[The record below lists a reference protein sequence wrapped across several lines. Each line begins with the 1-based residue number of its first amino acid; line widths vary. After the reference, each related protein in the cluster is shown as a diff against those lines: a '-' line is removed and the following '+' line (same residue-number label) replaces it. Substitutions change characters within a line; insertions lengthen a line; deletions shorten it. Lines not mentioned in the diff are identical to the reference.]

1 MKLRKPLTYLLA
13 GSLLFSNVNFALA
26 ETLNNS
32 KPSKPVITKQLDGR
46 KAFDKSKQKT
56 TANFKVSD
64 KVRVIVEV
72 EGETPIE
79 YATKNKKLYKELP
92 ETTKNELAAKV
103 EKQQT
108 SVKKALSAKGVK
120 VKYKGNFSTVFNGFS
135 GEVTY
140 GDISKIENTAGV
152 KNVYLSNEYNRP
164 EVQPNMKTSHQFIQS
179 YQTWGDAKYKG
190 EGQVVAVI
198 DTGVDPSHKDFVL
211 SEGVEGDL
219 EESEVNALVEEA
231 ALKGKYFTEKV
242 PYGFNYYDMN
252 DTILDLG
259 PAASMH
265 GMHVAGTVAAN
276 GDVENGGIQGVAPEA
291 QVLAMKVFSND
302 PLYPSTWS
310 DVYLAAIDDAITLG
324 ADVLNMSL
332 GSTASFYEPESVEDL
347 AITRAVDNGVLA
359 AVSAGNSGHIGYGW
373 DNPNFENPDIGVV
386 GAPGLNPDTLQV
398 AASGNEGYLYETK
411 VTVDGSGF
419 SAVGYGR
426 DSWDGLADKEI
437 VSLEG
442 KLGKPEDYTG
452 LDVTGKVVL
461 VQRGALSFYDKTQN
475 AAAAGAAGIIV
486 YDSNAGATFYKDQG
500 GWDVPFTMITH
511 ADGNALRE
519 VVEKQNLKTLGTEQL
534 NKNEDPEM
542 GRMTDFTSWGTTPSL
557 ELKPE
562 ITAPGGNILSTF
574 QNDSYGLMSGTSMA
588 APHVAGGSA
597 LVQQYLKTDERFEA
611 LEASEHTRL
620 AKILLMNSAKVIEDL
635 NGQPFSPR
643 RQGAGMMQT
652 FAAVDTPVFVVN
664 KNTGEAKV
672 ELKDFKEK
680 SQSFTLTATNV
691 SDKDVT
697 YDVNTRLLTDTYQE
711 VKDAPD
717 QNALIAGDIQGAK
730 VVAPKTVTIPAGE
743 SVDFTVSFDLTGAK
757 IPGLDKD
764 GKATSKALV
773 EDIFVEGFVQFT
785 DANGA
790 EAKLNVPFLGFYG
803 EWDRPD
809 VVDGM
814 KDLGENKYF
823 DYSQY
828 GFTDVLV
835 DKDEYFNSPVP
846 GKDFYALSPNG
857 DGFLDDMNPLL
868 GFLRNAKEVQYNILN
883 KDENL
888 LRRILM
894 EQNVRKSFIDG
905 GDNDGFKYNPD
916 SLWDGSV
923 KSQTVADGLYY
934 YEVKSVVDYARAD
947 WQSKKIPVYVD
958 TTAPAVAVTFD
969 EKTGELKWEGSD
981 KGVGIAGYAV
991 VVNGEVVKELGPDV
1005 TSHTLADLAKDS
1017 LVEVYAIDYAGNEG
1031 SDEVANGDTD
1041 SPLLLVDSPE
1051 PYGAYNTREVPV
1063 EGYVVENVKVASV
1076 TINGEPASVSYDAEE
1091 EAYYFSGVAKFDTDD
1106 KHDVIITATDVAG
1119 NEYSISR
1126 KVFVDTAKP
1135 TVTTDAP
1142 VFVDNNVEELTVNI
1156 EMKDNYNYFS
1166 MFVNDSHEYAQS
1178 FEDPVS
1184 VLGEGT
1190 KTVEVPLSL
1199 KEGDNVFTVKV
1210 IDIAGNEV
1218 VEEVKIHR
1226 NVDADRVNRLSGD
1239 TRYKTAAEV
1248 SKKGWESA
1256 ETVVLARGDNYA
1268 DALAGVPLAKKY
1280 NAPLLLT
1287 KPNEFTK
1294 EASDEISR
1302 LNAKTVYI
1310 LGGTGAVNAATE
1322 KALKDK
1328 GIKVVRVFGSDR
1340 WETAAKIAKHV
1351 APEGVNEV
1359 VVVNGN
1365 NFPDALSVASFAA
1378 DKGMP
1383 ILLTRTNSLPD
1394 VTAKTIRDLGAS
1406 KSLVVGGTGVVPKV
1420 VTDQL
1425 PYVYRLGGQNRYET
1439 ALKVAQYFH
1448 KDANHYYLATGRDFA
1463 DALSGA
1469 ALAAKNHTGVLLTD
1483 KSLSAETE
1491 KFIKDNNL
1499 DKVTILGGNGV
1510 VSDTVAAKLK
1520 DLLK

>member
-1 MKLRKPLTYLLA
+1 LKLRKPFTYLLA

-32 KPSKPVITKQLDGR
+32 KPSKPAITKQLDGR
-46 KAFDKSKQKT
+46 KAFDKSKLKT
-56 TANFKVSD
+56 TANFKASD

-72 EGETPIE
+72 EGESPIE

-92 ETTKNELAAKV
+92 EKTKNELAAKV

-108 SVKKALSAKGVK
+108 NVKKALSSKGVK

-164 EVQPNMKTSHQFIQS
+164 EVEPNMKTSHQFIQS

-211 SEGVEGDL
+211 SEGVTGEL
-219 EESEVNALVEEA
+219 EESEVNALVEEG
-231 ALKGKYFTEKV
+231 LKGKYFTEKV

-259 PAASMH
+259 PGASMH

-291 QVLAMKVFSND
+291 QVLGMKVFSND

-310 DVYLAAIDDAITLG
+310 DVYLAAIDDAIKLG

-398 AASGNEGYLYETK
+398 AASGNEGYLYENK
-411 VTVDGSGF
+411 LTVDTAEGF

-426 DSWDGLADKEI
+426 DSWEDLEGLEI

-442 KLGKPEDYTG
+442 ALGQPEDYEG
-452 LDVTGKVVL
+452 KDVEGKIVL
-461 VQRGALSFYDKTQN
+461 VQRGALTFYDKTQI
-475 AAAAGAAGIIV
+475 AAGMGAAGIIV
-486 YDSNAGATFYKDQG
+486 YDSNAGSMFYKDQG
-500 GWDVPFTMITH
+500 GWDIPFTMISH
-511 ADGNALRE
+511 ADGNALRA
-519 VVEKQNLKTLGTEQL
+519 VVEDQGLDTLGVDQL
-534 NKNEDPEM
+534 NETEDPEM

-562 ITAPGGNILSTF
+562 ITAPGGNIYSTF

-635 NGQPFSPR
+635 HGQPFSPR

-680 SQSFTLTATNV
+680 TQSFTLSATNM
-691 SDKDVT
+691 SEEEVT
-697 YDVNTRLLTDTYQE
+697 YNVNTRLLTDTFKQVE
-711 VKDAPD
+711 GAPD

-743 SVDFTVSFDLTGAK
+743 SVDFTVSFDITGAK
-757 IPGLDKD
+757 IPGIDKD
-764 GKATSKALV
+764 GKATSKALT
-773 EDIFVEGFVQFT
+773 EDVFVEGFVQFT
-785 DANGA
+785 DAKGF
-790 EAKLNVPFLGFYG
+790 EAKLSVPFLGFYG

-809 VVDGM
+809 VLDGFRVN
-814 KDLGENKYF
+814 DEVKYF
-823 DYSQY
+823 DY
-828 GFTDVLV
+828 GVDDVLV
-835 DKDEYFNSPVP
+835 DNDEYFNAPVP
-846 GKDFYALSPNG
+846 EKGYYALSPNG
-857 DGFLDDMNPLL
+857 DGIMDNMNPFL
-868 GFLRNAKEVQYNILN
+868 GILRNAKEVQYNILDE
-883 KDENL
+883 KENL
-888 LRRILM
+888 LRRVFM
-894 EQNVRKSFIDG
+894 QKNVRKTYIDG
-905 GDNDGFKYNPD
+905 GSSFGFTYN
-916 SLWDGSV
+916 SNAIWDGTV
-923 KSQTVADGLYY
+923 KSEMVKDGLYY
-934 YEVKSVVDYARAD
+934 YEVKSVVDYAGAE
-947 WQSKKIPVYVD
+947 WQSKTIPVYVD
-958 TTAPAVAVTFD
+958 TKAPAVKANYD
-969 EKTGELKWEGSD
+969 AKTGELKWEGSD
-981 KGVGIAGYAV
+981 EGVGILGYEV
-991 VVNGEVVKELGPDV
+991 LVNGESV
-1005 TSHTLADLAKDS
+1005 ADLAADKTSYTFTELAEGD
-1017 LVEVYAIDYAGNEG
+1017 LVEVRAYDHAYNVG
-1031 SDEVANGDTD
+1031 SDEVANGDTE
-1041 SPLLLVDSPE
+1041 SPLLLVLSPE
-1051 PYGAYNTREVPV
+1051 PYGAYNTKEVPV
-1063 EGYVVENVKVASV
+1063 EGYVLENVKVAKV
-1076 TINGEPASVSYDAEE
+1076 TVNGQPAEVSYDEEE

-1106 KHDVIITATDVAG
+1106 KYDVIVTATDVSG

-1126 KVFVDTAKP
+1126 KVFVDTTKP
-1135 TVTTDAP
+1135 TLTTDAP
-1142 VFVDNNVEELTVNI
+1142 SFVDNNVEKLTVNV
-1156 EMKDNYNYFS
+1156 EMKDNYKYFS
-1166 MFVNDSHEYAQS
+1166 LYVDDNHLYDQS
-1178 FEDPVS
+1178 IEDPVS
-1184 VLGEGT
+1184 ILGAGT
-1190 KTVEVPLSL
+1190 QTVEVPVTL
-1199 KEGDNVFTVKV
+1199 KEGDNVFKLTLT
-1210 IDIAGNEV
+1210 DIAGNET

-1226 NVDADRVNRLSGD
+1226 NEDAERVNRLSGD

-1256 ETVVLARGDNYA
+1256 DTVVLARGDNYA

-1322 KALKDK
+1322 QALKDK

-1351 APEGVNEV
+1351 APEGVKEV
-1359 VVVNGN
+1359 VVVNGS

-1378 DKGMP
+1378 EKGMP
-1383 ILLTRTNSLPD
+1383 ILLTRTNSLPE

-1420 VTDQL
+1420 VTDEL

-1469 ALAAKNHTGVLLTD
+1469 ALAAKNGTGVLLTD

>member
-1 MKLRKPLTYLLA
+1 MKLRKPFTYLLA

-46 KAFDKSKQKT
+46 KAFDKSKLQSK
-56 TANFKVSD
+56 ADFKVSD

-72 EGETPIE
+72 DGETPIE
-79 YATKNKKLYKELP
+79 YATKNKKLFKELP
-92 ETTKNELAAKV
+92 EKTKQDLAAKV
-103 EKQQT
+103 EKQQQN
-108 SVKKALSAKGVK
+108 VKKSLATKGIK

-140 GDISKIENTAGV
+140 GDIAKIENTAGV

-164 EVQPNMKTSHQFIQS
+164 EVQPNMDKSHQFIQS

-219 EESEVNALVEEA
+219 EESEVKELVEEA
-231 ALKGKYFTEKV
+231 GLKGKYFTEKV

-259 PAASMH
+259 PGASMH

-276 GDVENGGIQGVAPEA
+276 GDVENGGLQGVAPES

-310 DVYLAAIDDAITLG
+310 DVYLAAIDDAIKLG

-359 AVSAGNSGHIGYGW
+359 AVSAGNSGHVGYGW
-373 DNPNFENPDIGVV
+373 DNPNYENPDIGVV

-411 VTVDGSGF
+411 LTVDESGF
-419 SAVGYGR
+419 SAVGFGR
-426 DSWDGLADKEI
+426 DSWEDLADKEI

-442 KLGKPEDYTG
+442 KLGHPGDYAG
-452 LDVTGKVVL
+452 FDVEGKVVL

-486 YDSNAGATFYKDQG
+486 YDSNAGAPFYKDQG
-500 GWDVPFTMITH
+500 GWDVPFTMISH
-511 ADGNALRE
+511 ADGNALRA
-519 VVEKQNLKTLGTEQL
+519 VVEDQNLKTLGTEQL
-534 NKNEDPEM
+534 NKNQDPEM

-557 ELKPE
+557 EMKPE
-562 ITAPGGNILSTF
+562 ITAPGGNILSTL

-597 LVQQYLKTDERFEA
+597 LIQQYLKTDERFKD
-611 LEASEHTRL
+611 LEASEYTRL

-672 ELKDFKEK
+672 ELKDFKAK

-691 SDKDVT
+691 SDKEVT
-697 YDVNTRLLTDTYQE
+697 YNVNTRLLTDTYQE
-711 VKDAPD
+711 VEGAPD

-730 VVAPKTVTIPAGE
+730 VVAPKTVTVPAGE

-757 IPGLDKD
+757 IPGIDKD
-764 GKATSKALV
+764 GKATSKDLV

-790 EAKLNVPFLGFYG
+790 EAKLNVPFLGFFG

-809 VVDGM
+809 ILDGFRVN
-814 KDLGENKYF
+814 DEVKYF
-823 DYSQY
+823 DY
-828 GFTDVLV
+828 GVDDVLV
-835 DKDEYFNSPVP
+835 DNEEYFNSPVP
-846 GKDFYALSPNG
+846 EKGYYALSPNG
-857 DGFLDDMNPLL
+857 DGMLDNMNPFL
-868 GFLRNAKEVQYNILN
+868 GVLRNAKEVQYNILDE
-883 KDENL
+883 KDSL
-888 LRRILM
+888 LRRVFM
-894 EQNVRKSFIDG
+894 QNNVRKTYING
-905 GDNDGFKYNPD
+905 GQNPGYTYD
-916 SLWDGSV
+916 SNAIWDGTV
-923 KSQTVADGLYY
+923 KSEKVEDGLYY
-934 YEVKSVVDYARAD
+934 YEVKSVVDYAGAD

-969 EKTGELKWEGSD
+969 EKTGELKWEAKD
-981 KGVGIAGYAV
+981 EGVGVASYV
-991 VVNGEVVKELGPDV
+991 VVANGEVVQELGAEV
-1005 TSHTLADLAKDS
+1005 TSHTFDNLP
-1017 LVEVYAIDYAGNEG
+1017 EG
-1031 SDEVANGDTD
+1031 TLLQVHAVDHAYNVGYDEVANGDTE

-1051 PYGAYNTREVPV
+1051 PYGAYNTKEVPV
-1063 EGYVVENVKVASV
+1063 EGYVLENVKVAKV
-1076 TINGEPASVSYDAEE
+1076 TINGEPANVSYDEEE
-1091 EAYYFSGVAKFDTDD
+1091 EAYYFNGVAKFDKDG
-1106 KHDVIITATDVAG
+1106 KYDVIITATDVSG

-1126 KVFVDTAKP
+1126 KVFVDSTKP

-1142 VFVDNNVEELTVNI
+1142 AFVDNSVGEVKVNV
-1156 EMKDNYNYFS
+1156 EMKDNFDYFS
-1166 MFVNDSHEYAQS
+1166 LYVDDNHLYDQS
-1178 FEDPVS
+1178 IENPVS
-1184 VLGEGT
+1184 VVNEGT
-1190 KTVEVPLSL
+1190 RTVAVPLSL

-1210 IDIAGNEV
+1210 TDIAGNET

-1226 NVDADRVNRLSGD
+1226 NTDASRVNRLAGD
-1239 TRYKTAAEV
+1239 GRYKTAVEV
-1248 SKKGWESA
+1248 SKKGWGSGA

-1268 DALAGVPLAKKY
+1268 DALAGVPLAKKF

-1287 KPNEFTK
+1287 EPNKFTQQ
-1294 EASDEISR
+1294 ASDEINR
-1302 LNAKTVYI
+1302 LGAKTVYI
-1310 LGGTGAVNAATE
+1310 LGGTGAVNEATE
-1322 KALKDK
+1322 KALRDK
-1328 GIKVVRVFGSDR
+1328 GIKVERVSGSDR
-1340 WETAAKIAKHV
+1340 YDTAAKIAKHV
-1351 APEGVNEV
+1351 APEGVEEV

-1365 NFPDALSVASFAA
+1365 DFPDALSVASFAA
-1378 DKGMP
+1378 AKGMP
-1383 ILLTRTNSLPD
+1383 ILLTQADSLPG

-1406 KSLVVGGTGVVPKV
+1406 KSLIVGGTSVVSNGVKV
-1420 VTDQL
+1420 DL
-1425 PYVYRLGGQNRYET
+1425 PYGYRLGGQNRYDT
-1439 ALKVAQYFH
+1439 AAKVAEYFH
-1448 KDANHYYLATGRDFA
+1448 KDSNHYYLATGKGFA

-1469 ALAAKNHTGVLLTD
+1469 ALAAKDGTGVLLTD
-1483 KSLSAETE
+1483 ENLSAETE
-1491 KFIKDNNL
+1491 KFINGKNL
-1499 DKVTILGGNGV
+1499 DKVTVLGGSGV
-1510 VSDTVAAKLK
+1510 VSDSIVAKLK
-1520 DLLK
+1520 NLLK